1 MTSPIRTFVLAGI
14 VVLAAAAFMAL
25 AWFASATLLLILA
38 GILFGIFLDAM
49 NRLLGKVLPLG
60 HSIRLAI
67 VCVLLFGALGSVV
80 AVGGVRLTQ
89 ESTNVGALLD
99 RQMKAAQSWL
109 RDSGVP
115 VGMVAPKAEE
125 SDRAGTIFSN
135 PAALLPGDGSI
146 ASRVLGLVSVVLGYL
161 GNALVVIFLGLFI
174 AAQPG
179 AYRSGILRFIPRRHV
194 GTAAATLDDM
204 GETLR
209 RWLTGQLT
217 TMSVIFAVTW
227 AGLTVIGVPAA
238 FLLAIQAGLLAFIP
252 NIGPI
257 VAGIVI
263 VAVALTGGIEMA
275 LYAVGL
281 YVLVQTLESYILTPF
296 IQRQALSVP
305 PATLFAAQILLG
317 VVFGLWG
324 LALALPMVAIV
335 KVLLDQL
342 YLPDQASSGASG

>member
-1 MTSPIRTFVLAGI
+1 MTSPIRTLALAGI
-14 VVLAAAAFMAL
+14 VILAAAALLAL

-49 NRLLGKVLPLG
+49 NRLLGKVLPFG

-67 VCVLLFGALGSVV
+67 VCLLLFGALGSVV
-80 AVGGVRLTQ
+80 AVGGVRLSQ
-89 ESTNVGALLD
+89 ETTDVSVLLD
-99 RQMKAAQSWL
+99 RQMKAAQTWL
-109 RDSGVP
+109 RNNGVP
-115 VGMVAPKAEE
+115 IGTIAPKAADSE
-125 SDRAGTIFSN
+125 RPGTIFSN
-135 PAALLPGDGSI
+135 PAALLPGDGSV

-161 GNALVVIFLGLFI
+161 GNALVVIFLGLFV

-179 AYRSGILRFIPRRHV
+179 AYRSGVLRFVPRRHRD
-194 GTAAATLDDM
+194 TAAATLDDM

-227 AGLTVIGVPAA
+227 AGLAMIGVPAA
-238 FLLAIQAGLLAFIP
+238 FLLAVQAGLLAFIP

-257 VAGIVI
+257 VAGVVI

-324 LALALPMVAIV
+324 LALALPMVAIT
-335 KVLLDQL
+335 KVLLDRL
-342 YLPDQASSGASG
+342 YLPENVRAD

>member
-1 MTSPIRTFVLAGI
+1 MTSPIRTLTLSGLLI
-14 VVLAAAAFMAL
+14 LAAAGVMVL
-25 AWFASATLLLILA
+25 AWYASATLLLILA
-38 GILFGIFLDAM
+38 GVLFGIFLDAL
-49 NRLLGKVLPLG
+49 NRLLGRIVPLG
-60 HSIRLAI
+60 HALRLSI
-67 VCVLLFGALGSVV
+67 VCLLLFGALGSIV

-89 ESTNVGALLD
+89 ETTDVSALLD
-99 RQMKAAQSWL
+99 RQITAARTWL

-115 VGMVAPKAEE
+115 IGGIAPRLEE
-125 SDRAGTIFSN
+125 SDRAGTIFSSS
-135 PAALLPGDGSI
+135 AALLPGDGSI

-161 GNALVVIFLGLFI
+161 GNALIVIFLGLFI
-174 AAQPG
+174 AAQPD
-179 AYRSGILRFIPRRHV
+179 AYRTGLLRFVPARHRDV
-194 GTAAATLDDM
+194 AAATLDDM

-209 RWLTGQLT
+209 RWLTGQLM

-227 AGLTVIGVPAA
+227 AGLALIGVPAA
-238 FLLAIQAGLLAFIP
+238 FLLAVQAGLFAFIP

-335 KVLLDQL
+335 KVLLDRL
-342 YLPDQASSGASG
+342 YLPENVAAA